1 MPHTSSTTTY
11 ASLYAAHRGPVPAA
25 YSAVFKQFTTG
36 SNDSP
41 CTCHAPTHRHQRQ
54 NCPELV
60 TKLHQCQSHFD
71 VSTTPPPGRV
81 LDVACMN
88 LLNCRLLQGTKGGR
102 LLVLLPAAVDAFALL
117 VLPLAGAAPSPLCS
131 TSGLAAVLPSG

>member
-1 MPHTSSTTTY
+1 M
-11 ASLYAAHRGPVPAA
+11 
-25 YSAVFKQFTTG
+25 
-36 SNDSP
+36 
-41 CTCHAPTHRHQRQ
+41 HRHTGTSTRTVFM
-54 NCPELV
+54 LV
-60 TKLHQCQSHFD
+60 TQLHQCQSHFD

-102 LLVLLPAAVDAFALL
+102 LLVLPVAVDALTPL